1 MKRDENG
8 KETPITIQTKKPKEI
23 GKIIDG
29 VYPIEL
35 SQGKMGKLI
44 INDIKT
50 ENNKTI
56 VKYTAKGKAPYFQAQ
71 DLLIKDDKGKCIEI
85 KDYIRRED
93 NQNPN
98 EFTKIFEALNHNK
111 NILYLQITLIM

>member
-1 MKRDENG
+1 MQNYSFRRRRVRRDKNG
-8 KETPITIQTKKPKEI
+8 KETLITIETKKPKEI
-23 GKIIDG
+23 SKVIDG

-56 VKYTAKGKAPYFQAQ
+56 VKYIAKGRHLTSK
-71 DLLIKDDKGKCIEI
+71 E
-85 KDYIRRED
+85 
-93 NQNPN
+93 
-98 EFTKIFEALNHNK
+98 KIFL
-111 NILYLQITLIM
+111 